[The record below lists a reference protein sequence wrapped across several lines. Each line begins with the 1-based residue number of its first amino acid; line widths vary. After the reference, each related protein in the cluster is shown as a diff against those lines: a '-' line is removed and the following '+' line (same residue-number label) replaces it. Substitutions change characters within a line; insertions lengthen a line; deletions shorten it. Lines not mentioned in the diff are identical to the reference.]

1 MPDQVNFRLDDEGNE
16 ILEEI
21 KKRYP
26 DTKSEELWKILG
38 RALLGQKEKEETG
51 LANYDITVVA
61 KELYEATSEIRWK
74 RLADLPSDLRVRFL
88 RELREM
94 GSVVGTLE
102 RSSPDSIAQ
111 RKKLTTQNVKLGDL
125 RVKRAE
131 NAQIGTHVVE
141 TLEKP
146 VEIFVD
152 RLVFVDRLTGE
163 EVPKQEGDKLPKV

>member
-1 MPDQVNFRLDDEGNE
+1 
-16 ILEEI
+16 
-21 KKRYP
+21 
-26 DTKSEELWKILG
+26 
-38 RALLGQKEKEETG
+38 
-51 LANYDITVVA
+51 
-61 KELYEATSEIRWK
+61 
-74 RLADLPSDLRVRFL
+74 
-88 RELREM
+88 
-94 GSVVGTLE
+94 LE